1 MKSQQINFFLSP
13 TEFGQLENLVHNLG
27 FVILSYE
34 VPTPDPCVIPDFSHP
49 LGVKFFALPDQLSF
63 ISFIEGKNTFVL
75 DETNSPIISFGQNR
89 MENQKLNRG
98 WFYYLKDNRNNEP
111 KNPEFLKKAQL
122 LFKQFKKTFPDPKLE
137 GYQNFW
143 VSPQAAEL
151 HKQGV
156 VLVK

>member
-1 MKSQQINFFLSP
+1 
-13 TEFGQLENLVHNLG
+13 LVHSLG
-27 FVILSYE
+27 FVIVEIDSPKAE
-34 VPTPDPCVIPDFSHP
+34 
-49 LGVKFFALPDQLSF
+49 
-63 ISFIEGKNTFVL
+63 
-75 DETNSPIISFGQNR
+75 PIISSHISTPSFFKSLVLADQLPLLIFKPIKDYYSINEWDSPVISLDINRLNENKLSRGRFYFLKETFQN
-89 MENQKLNRG
+89 EA
-98 WFYYLKDNRNNEP
+98 
-111 KNPEFLKKAQL
+111 KNTEFIKKAQL